1 MVANDAENNFLKNH
15 TTIKIFVVKILV
27 KFKQTKGVHR

>member
-15 TTIKIFVVKILV
+15 YDKDIRRKNPCEI
-27 KFKQTKGVHR
+27 QTDKRRS